1 MQVGIRGDPS
11 LIGLEYIL
19 NLYNMPQIV
28 LAERLGIKK
37 QNITLWIKGRQPI
50 SKKYLPVLE
59 ELFHL
64 PRDYFNRELTEIEKL
79 EIQKEKLKKELNPLI
94 QSYEKR
100 LAQGAEHLEKH
111 PVYNR
116 EEINAIERS
125 LEKAKLLDRFKA
137 SMEAVDQHPFMDSY
151 RIIAE
156 LMEQAGTEA
165 ILHKTLQGLAH
176 YLNVLPGDITTG
188 AEQEEFEA
196 ALFEVLDEC
205 NY

>member
-1 MQVGIRGDPS
+1 
-11 LIGLEYIL
+11 
-19 NLYNMPQIV
+19 MPQIE

-50 SKKYLPVLE
+50 SKKYLPILE

-64 PRDYFNRELTEIEKL
+64 PSEYFNRELTEIEQL
-79 EIQKEKLKKELNPLI
+79 EIQKDKLKKELNPII
-94 QSYEKR
+94 QRYESK
-100 LAQGAEHLEKH
+100 LTQGAERLEKH

-125 LEKAKLLDRFKA
+125 LEKAKLIERFKA
-137 SMEAVDQHPFMDSY
+137 SLEIIDNHPFMDSY
-151 RIIAE
+151 RIIVE
-156 LMEQAGTEA
+156 LFEKAGDEVV
-165 ILHKTLQGLAH
+165 LHKTLQGLAH

-188 AEQEEFEA
+188 GEQEEFES
-196 ALFEVLDEC
+196 ALFEVLEDN

>member
-1 MQVGIRGDPS
+1 M
-11 LIGLEYIL
+11 IGLEYIL
-19 NLYNMPQIV
+19 NLYNMPQIE

-50 SKKYLPVLE
+50 SKKYLPILE

-64 PRDYFNRELTEIEKL
+64 PSEYFNRELTEIEQL
-79 EIQKEKLKKELNPLI
+79 EIQKDKLKKELNPII
-94 QSYEKR
+94 QRYESK
-100 LAQGAEHLEKH
+100 LTQGAERLEKH

-125 LEKAKLLDRFKA
+125 LEKAKLIERFKA
-137 SMEAVDQHPFMDSY
+137 SLEIIDNHPFMDSY
-151 RIIAE
+151 RIIVE
-156 LMEQAGTEA
+156 LFEKAGDEVV
-165 ILHKTLQGLAH
+165 LHKTLQGLAH

-188 AEQEEFEA
+188 GEQEEFES
-196 ALFEVLDEC
+196 ALFEVLEDN